1 MTRTATRLLAAVV
14 AGLLLVLLLRDSGF
28 PRRETE
34 PPARRLGTLER
45 MTLPRLRAVR
55 EDIRLL
61 TARRREVPPQPGLTD
76 YRVIFH
82 AHAEDSAHTA
92 GTRPEM
98 LAGAKAAGVSAVFLS
113 DHFRPPR
120 DLMDSWR
127 GLHEGVLFIPGSE
140 WRGCLIHP
148 QRSVMEHMDAPLEK
162 LLAAVRADGGL
173 AFLSHIEERPDH
185 PMDQLDGLEIYNR
198 HHDAKREPA
207 TLLGLALRLTSPA
220 GLADLQEA
228 VKRFP
233 AELYAAGMD
242 YPADYLA
249 KWDRELP
256 HRRLAGVAANDAH
269 HNQVFILTKLDD
281 STVSL
286 GTVVDPPEKRQRF
299 NSLARPGLKELTRG
313 LTNGAEIARLDFDPY
328 PVAFRAVCT
337 HVLAPELTEP
347 ALRDAVRAGRAYV
360 SHDWMGDATG
370 FQFVAA
376 RSGDVT
382 GQMGEAV
389 EAGSVR
395 LEARFPLPCS
405 RIRLLRDGRQV
416 ALGNGHDL
424 THPARQSGAYR
435 VEGWLRLDG
444 EERIWVLSNP
454 IYVR

>member
-1 MTRTATRLLAAVV
+1 MSRNVIRLAPPVAV
-14 AGLLLVLLLRDSGF
+14 LLLLGLLLRDSGF

-34 PPARRLGTLER
+34 PPPRRLGTLER
-45 MTLPRLRAVR
+45 MALPRLRAVQA
-55 EDIRLL
+55 DVARLA
-61 TARRREVPPQPGLTD
+61 ARRRNLPPQPGLTD

-82 AHAEDSAHTA
+82 AHAEDSVHTA

-98 LAGAKAAGVSAVFLS
+98 LAGARPAGVNAIFLS

-120 DLMDSWR
+120 DFMDSWR
-127 GLHEGVLFIPGSE
+127 GLHDGVLFIPGSE

-148 QRSVMEHMDAPLEK
+148 PHSVMSQMEAPLDE
-162 LLAAVRADGGL
+162 LLGKVRDDGGL

-198 HHDAKREPA
+198 HYDAKREPA

-220 GLADLQEA
+220 GLAELQEA
-228 VKRFP
+228 VKLFP
-233 AELYAAGMD
+233 GELYAAGMD
-242 YPADYLA
+242 YPTDYLA
-249 KWDRELP
+249 KWDRELAFRP
-256 HRRLAGVAANDAH
+256 LTGVAANDAH
-269 HNQVFILTKLDD
+269 HNQVFTLTKLDD

-299 NSLARPGLKELTRG
+299 NSLTRPGLNELTRG

-347 ALRDAVRAGRAYV
+347 ALRDAVRAGRVYV

-370 FQFVAA
+370 FQFVAT
-376 RSGDVT
+376 RSGGVT

-395 LEARFPLPCS
+395 LEARLPLPCS

-416 ALGNGHDL
+416 ALGNGYEL
-424 THPARQSGAYR
+424 THHARQPGAYR
-435 VEGWLRLDG
+435 VEGWLLLDG

-454 IYVR
+454 LYVR